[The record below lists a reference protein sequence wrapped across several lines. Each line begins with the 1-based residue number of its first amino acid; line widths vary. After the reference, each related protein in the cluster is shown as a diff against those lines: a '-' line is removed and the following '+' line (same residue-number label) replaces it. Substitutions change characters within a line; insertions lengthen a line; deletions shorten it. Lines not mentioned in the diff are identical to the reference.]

1 MASGS
6 SGRNNNSGTKAFDFA
21 TTDDILCSYE
31 DYGSQDGSNGIH
43 ADPVIGSNSAKVVGR
58 EIVLRLAGIVFEFEM
73 WQHFFLEFHKS
84 RMARS
89 SIFPAS
95 AYGPPEDSF
104 NQDVISSVEKTM
116 KKHTDNLMRFLEG
129 LSSRLSQLELY
140 CYNLDK
146 SIGEMHSDLVRD
158 HGEADLKLKSLEKHM
173 QEVHRSVQLLRDKQE
188 LADTQKELAK
198 LQLAQKESSSSTHSQ
213 QKEEKASPPA
223 ADPKATDNTPD
234 MHGQQLA
241 LALPHQVAPQP
252 SLPSRPMEQPQPV
265 APPPSVTQSQ
275 AYYYAPPQMPN
286 IPTQVPAQALGPAQA
301 SQGQYLQSDAQY
313 RAPQMQQPG
322 QTQVNQAPQVHQ
334 LPQYQ
339 QQWAQQLPQH
349 VGPPQTSMQPQIRPQ
364 STAVYPPYL
373 PSQPPNPSPAPET
386 LPSSMSM
393 QMPYPGISQQG
404 GSRVDTMP
412 YGYGGPGRTVQQ
424 QQPQQQPP
432 PQQPPPQQL
441 KSSFGVQPGEG
452 YTASGSH
459 PSLSPGNAYMMY
471 DGEAGRTHHPTQ
483 PPHFQQGG
491 YPPTS
496 VPLQG
501 SQSNP
506 NSSSLMVRP
515 PQFMRNH
522 PYNELIEKLVN
533 MGYRG
538 DHVNSVIQRLEESG
552 QTVDFNTVLDRL
564 NGHSSGGSQRGW
576 SG

>member
-6 SGRNNNSGTKAFDFA
+6 SGRNNNSGSKGFDFA

-31 DYGSQDGSNGIH
+31 DYGNQEGSNGTH
-43 ADPVIGSNSAKVVGR
+43 SDPTIGSNSAK
-58 EIVLRLAGIVFEFEM
+58 
-73 WQHFFLEFHKS
+73 EFHKS

-89 SIFPAS
+89 SIFPTS

-104 NQDVISSVEKTM
+104 NQDVVSHVEKTM

-158 HGEADLKLKSLEKHM
+158 HGESDLKLKSLEKHM
-173 QEVHRSVQLLRDKQE
+173 QEVHRSVQILRDKQE

-213 QKEEKASPPA
+213 QKEKASPPA
-223 ADPKATDNTPD
+223 SDPKTTDDTPD

-252 SLPSRPMEQPQPV
+252 PLPARPMEQQQPV
-265 APPPSVTQSQ
+265 APPPPQSVTQSQ
-275 AYYYAPPQMPN
+275 AFYYAPPQMPN
-286 IPTQVPAQALGPAQA
+286 VPTQGPAQALGPAQA
-301 SQGQYLQSDAQY
+301 SQGQYLASDAQY
-313 RAPQMQQPG
+313 RAPPMQQPG
-322 QTQVNQAPQVHQ
+322 QTQTNQAPQVHQ

-339 QQWAQQLPQH
+339 QQWAQQLPQQ
-349 VGPPQTSMQPQIRPQ
+349 VGPPQSSMQPMIRPQ
-364 STAVYPPYL
+364 STAAYPPYL
-373 PSQPPNPSPAPET
+373 PSQPPNPSPPPET
-386 LPSSMSM
+386 LPSSMPM
-393 QMPYPGISQQG
+393 QMPYSGISQQG

-424 QQPQQQPP
+424 QQQQQPP
-432 PQQPPPQQL
+432 APPPQQL

-452 YTASGSH
+452 YAASGPH
-459 PSLSPGNAYMMY
+459 PSLSAGNAYMMY
-471 DGEAGRTHHPTQ
+471 EGEPGRAHHPPQ

-491 YPPTS
+491 YPPAS
-496 VPLQG
+496 LPLQG

-506 NSSSLMVRP
+506 NNANLMVRP

-538 DHVNSVIQRLEESG
+538 DHVTSVIQRVEESG
-552 QTVDFNTVLDRL
+552 QPVDFNTVLDRL